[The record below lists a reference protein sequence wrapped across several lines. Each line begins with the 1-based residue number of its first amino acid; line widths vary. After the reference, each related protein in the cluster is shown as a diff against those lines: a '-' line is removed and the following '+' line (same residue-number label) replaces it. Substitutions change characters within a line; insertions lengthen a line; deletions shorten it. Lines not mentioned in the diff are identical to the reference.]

1 MAARTGAMTE
11 GRNRNFLA
19 PTPPSIAVLLLPL
32 AWVPAGARPV
42 VWLVLNVGALLATGW
57 LLARI
62 ISWPTRHPWLAVVA
76 AAAVLLSAP
85 LAENLA
91 RGQVYLLLMPAVAC
105 VLLATATGR
114 SAGASGLAICTA
126 AKLWGGA
133 VWMTLLGA
141 RAWRLL
147 ATAAIVTAA
156 LLMAAL
162 WVAGP
167 QTWSYYIQAVLP
179 NWLTTPKMAVTAYQ
193 TIPAVF
199 AHLLRADS
207 QWNPDPLANLPTLAL
222 VLTIITGGSLLAVTM
237 WQAAKEKHRLAAVAA
252 STVLA
257 VMFSPVAEQYH
268 YLLVVPSVAIAVE
281 RHGVRWS
288 LRTAMLT
295 LVLFLLF
302 LPLPFKSPQLA
313 QVAAGVFAY
322 PRVVAALL
330 LWTLLV
336 IPLADARARND
347 HADTVDTR

>member
-1 MAARTGAMTE
+1 
-11 GRNRNFLA
+11 
-19 PTPPSIAVLLLPL
+19 
-32 AWVPAGARPV
+32 
-42 VWLVLNVGALLATGW
+42 
-57 LLARI
+57 
-62 ISWPTRHPWLAVVA
+62 
-76 AAAVLLSAP
+76 
-85 LAENLA
+85 
-91 RGQVYLLLMPAVAC
+91 
-105 VLLATATGR
+105 
-114 SAGASGLAICTA
+114 
-126 AKLWGGA
+126 
-133 VWMTLLGA
+133 
-141 RAWRLL
+141 
-147 ATAAIVTAA
+147 
-156 LLMAAL
+156 
-162 WVAGP
+162 
-167 QTWSYYIQAVLP
+167 
-179 NWLTTPKMAVTAYQ
+179 MAVTAYQ